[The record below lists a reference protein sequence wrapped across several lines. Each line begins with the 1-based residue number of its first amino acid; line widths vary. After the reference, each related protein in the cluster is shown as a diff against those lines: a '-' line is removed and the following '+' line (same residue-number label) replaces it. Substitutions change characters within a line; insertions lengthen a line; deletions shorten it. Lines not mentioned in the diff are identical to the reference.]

1 MDAMKTICQPGA
13 FCRVALFNLEEYESA
28 KSAFEAGQALDAK
41 NSTFKTWIRK
51 CAAEMDG
58 AHSLLP
64 TQASAHNGFA
74 LFLSLFGRS
83 GTLYGATCPA
93 SIFEHAA

>member
-1 MDAMKTICQPGA
+1 MGVSKTICQPGA

-28 KSAFEAGQALDAK
+28 KSAFETGQALDAK

-58 AHSLLP
+58 AHSVIP
-64 TQASAHNGFA
+64 DQAPAHDGFA
-74 LFLSLFGRS
+74 
-83 GTLYGATCPA
+83 
-93 SIFEHAA
+93 

>member
-83 GTLYGATCPA
+83 GTLYGANL
-93 SIFEHAA
+93 SSKHL